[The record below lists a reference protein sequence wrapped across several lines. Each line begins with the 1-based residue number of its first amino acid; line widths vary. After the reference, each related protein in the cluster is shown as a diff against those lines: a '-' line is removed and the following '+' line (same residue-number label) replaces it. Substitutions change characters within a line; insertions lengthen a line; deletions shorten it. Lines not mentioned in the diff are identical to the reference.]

1 MSPDVLRRLP
11 MEPYVVVMIISS
23 IEITRREIWM
33 MFRVEKEHI
42 SSENELNKFFV
53 IEEHTEKE
61 METVGGE

>member
-1 MSPDVLRRLP
+1 VSPDVLRRLP